1 MRLGLVLFAS
11 SHAQECAEPEAISN
25 ASVVRNGN
33 KASHTCDVG
42 FCFVNERT
50 RTIQST
56 CEGGSWSAVSQECA
70 PCESCSLPSTG
81 RGAEAKFITGTMDA
95 EVSCLDDLVVEPGTD
110 KKSKVIS
117 CIEGGQWNSDVPV
130 CSKPPVIN
138 CADEYME
145 AIIDKNMLRAKN
157 WDGGADN
164 LFLAGPGGLDL
175 ADADPSCFSV
185 EDEGGNYRLRINS
198 PFMNQCGTQSSIEGE
213 DYVFSNVVKWQ
224 YAADFSTVS
233 KEANVLDFKCVYRG
247 VFMAGLPH
255 KVKLAINTKTYQDD
269 EGDDFTVSM
278 SVYDKDDFTGLVD
291 NIPILH
297 RGKRYFVDLHLHNA
311 DRGTPFL
318 RHCYGSN
325 NYVSEEELREKYRMT
340 TASSSVRNMVVNGC
354 PAPMTLVNL
363 EQSPNT
369 YQSRFSFMF
378 PKIGRGIADLQFV
391 YLHCEI
397 ELMPKGFAPTCDDSA
412 FGRAIKTNINA
423 GRGIQGRS
431 FGGGFGGGR
440 GGEGANPRDEMCSLP
455 WMKNAKICINNR
467 RRRSVSSNMSVGF
480 GPVVLPDDQELA
492 NERPSAEA
500 LLDVLGNHTNIFA
513 DEEAEE
519 VEAEIAREEIEIVEM
534 EINRETYR
542 KRRKVLII
550 SAMGAGCF
558 LLFILSV
565 LISSRASCICKKSSD
580 RKKASR
586 KISTNVL
593 ASQIQRE
600 LAHASNI

>member
-1 MRLGLVLFAS
+1 
-11 SHAQECAEPEAISN
+11 
-25 ASVVRNGN
+25 
-33 KASHTCDVG
+33 
-42 FCFVNERT
+42 
-50 RTIQST
+50 
-56 CEGGSWSAVSQECA
+56 
-70 PCESCSLPSTG
+70 
-81 RGAEAKFITGTMDA
+81 
-95 EVSCLDDLVVEPGTD
+95 
-110 KKSKVIS
+110 
-117 CIEGGQWNSDVPV
+117 
-130 CSKPPVIN
+130 
-138 CADEYME
+138 
-145 AIIDKNMLRAKN
+145 
-157 WDGGADN
+157 
-164 LFLAGPGGLDL
+164 
-175 ADADPSCFSV
+175 
-185 EDEGGNYRLRINS
+185 
-198 PFMNQCGTQSSIEGE
+198 
-213 DYVFSNVVKWQ
+213 
-224 YAADFSTVS
+224 
-233 KEANVLDFKCVYRG
+233 
-247 VFMAGLPH
+247 MAGLPH

-278 SVYDKDDFTGLVD
+278 SVSDKDDFTGLVD

-311 DRGTPFL
+311 
-318 RHCYGSN
+318 
-325 NYVSEEELREKYRMT
+325 
-340 TASSSVRNMVVNGC
+340 
-354 PAPMTLVNL
+354 
-363 EQSPNT
+363 
-369 YQSRFSFMF
+369 
-378 PKIGRGIADLQFV
+378 
-391 YLHCEI
+391 
-397 ELMPKGFAPTCDDSA
+397 
-412 FGRAIKTNINA
+412 
-423 GRGIQGRS
+423 
-431 FGGGFGGGR
+431 
-440 GGEGANPRDEMCSLP
+440 NPRDEMCSLP
-455 WMKNAKICINNR
+455 WMKNAKICVNNR